1 MRTIVDVF
9 STVVILGSVVLLIV
23 WFASDLD
30 REYSGSVIVIDG
42 DTVIIDNN
50 NIRNKIR
57 LEGIDAPEIHQTC
70 EKNGGTYQCGVKA
83 GNYLKSL
90 VRQGDFRCNAW
101 QRDKYQRLLGR
112 CFVGK
117 TDINGKMVRDGWAV
131 AFGSYYGEEKHARDA
146 GSGIWV
152 GQFVR
157 PREWRLQQSSTTVI
171 E

>member
-1 MRTIVDVF
+1 MGRLRTIVDIF
-9 STVVILGSVVLLIV
+9 STLAILSSVGLLIF

-30 REYSGSVIVIDG
+30 REYSGKVFVVDG
-42 DTVIIDNN
+42 DTVIIAD
-50 NIRNKIR
+50 NKIR
-57 LEGIDAPEIHQTC
+57 LEGIDAPEMQQMC
-70 EKNGGTYQCGVKA
+70 ESPGGSYPCGVKS

-90 VRQGDFRCNAW
+90 AEQGGFRCNAW

-112 CFVGK
+112 CFVGN

-131 AFGSYYGEEKHARDA
+131 AFGGYYHEESQARKA
-146 GSGIWV
+146 GLGLWA

-157 PREWRLQQSSTTVI
+157 PREWRLQQSDAAVI